1 MKKNLLAIW
10 MVLILSVLMV
20 VPAFAADGVSSD
32 EEALKAE
39 FDAVVDKWVGVVGDK
54 NGLQTQYKNE
64 AANALAKVT
73 LDKAACDDLSATIK
87 AVDALLTS
95 KGVADR
101 SALRDALPE
110 VLSLV
115 NNTANKYGMT
125 VEVNNKRGDAKDGYA
140 TVTVKINGTTAA
152 ETGKPVNQT
161 GFGLVRTVA
170 VCGVVVALVV
180 GAVVTA
186 RKQRLFA

>member
-1 MKKNLLAIW
+1 MKKLFAVL
-10 MVLILSVLMV
+10 MVLMLSVLMA
-20 VPAFAADGVSSD
+20 VPAFAADGVSTD

-54 NGLQTQYKNE
+54 NGLQNQYKTE
-64 AANALAKVT
+64 AANALAKVE

-87 AVDALLTS
+87 AVDALLSS
-95 KGVADR
+95 KGVANR
-101 SALRDALPE
+101 SDLRNALPE

-115 NNTANKYGMT
+115 NKTANKYGMT

-152 ETGKPVNQT
+152 ETAKPVNQT
-161 GFGLVRTVA
+161 GFGLVQTVA
-170 VCGVVVALVV
+170 VCGVVVALVA
-180 GAVVTA
+180 GAVITA

>member
-1 MKKNLLAIW
+1 MKKLFAVL
-10 MVLILSVLMV
+10 MVLMLSVLMA
-20 VPAFAADGVSSD
+20 VPAFAADGVSTD

-39 FDAVVDKWVGVVGDK
+39 FDAVVDKWVGKVGDK
-54 NGLQTQYKNE
+54 NGLQNQYKTE
-64 AANALAKVT
+64 AANALAKVE

-87 AVDALLTS
+87 AVDALLES
-95 KGVADR
+95 KKVANR
-101 SALRDALPE
+101 SDLRNALPE

-152 ETGKPVNQT
+152 ETAKPVNQT
-161 GFGLVRTVA
+161 GFGLVQTVA
-170 VCGVVVALVV
+170 VCGVVVALVA
-180 GAVVTA
+180 GAVITA